1 MLEPS
6 GGYLNGYELYEDPDR
21 PLLVRRATI
30 ELGEMSD
37 HLVWRNIFFCGVKDE
52 FPDCDNSRF
61 VLPLIRPP
69 IPLEFRGSRVET
81 QKFCS
86 KFRLAADPSYHL
98 MAPWLCATYPNGVTG
113 TTTKYQLFICFVQQ

>member
-52 FPDCDNSRF
+52 FPACDYSRF

-69 IPLEFRGSRVET
+69 IPIELHARGWKHKNPAQNLDLPRT
-81 QKFCS
+81 
-86 KFRLAADPSYHL
+86 HL
-98 MAPWLCATYPNGVTG
+98 T
-113 TTTKYQLFICFVQQ
+113 I